1 MTLPK
6 VNGDDAG
13 LSTIFNMTT
22 IKSFYYIPNLWPDA
36 ITSFF
41 SEFIF
46 NQSIHIMKKLLLTL
60 TLFTCLGIGSVSAQ
74 FSRPITIG
82 AGAGVAYGLADL
94 GNTKLHFAWYGEGDY
109 LLSPFISVGLQAQ
122 KGELSGFNAS
132 NEYSNKYYAGN
143 VNGKVRLGQFMGL
156 PDNYSYYTLGAS
168 NLERIVANIYIGA
181 GAGLMKNR
189 ISRTLT
195 QNYADGIVRLG
206 GEIAED
212 RSGIH
217 FVVPFNVGV
226 DIPFGR
232 TLYGPQWAVNV
243 NYQHTLTTN
252 DNLDGIINRNK
263 DQYGFASI
271 GVKYAFFNRN

>member
-1 MTLPK
+1 
-6 VNGDDAG
+6 
-13 LSTIFNMTT
+13 
-22 IKSFYYIPNLWPDA
+22 
-36 ITSFF
+36 
-41 SEFIF
+41 
-46 NQSIHIMKKLLLTL
+46 MKKL
-60 TLFTCLGIGSVSAQ
+60 FTTFMLITSLAIGSATAQ
-74 FSRPITIG
+74 FSRPITVG

-94 GNTKLHFAWYGEGDY
+94 GNTKLNFAWYGEGDY

-122 KGELSGFNAS
+122 KGELSGTGYGNS
-132 NEYSNKYYAGN
+132 YNNKYYAGN
-143 VNGKVRLGQFMGL
+143 VNAKLRLGKFMNL
-156 PDNYSYYTLGAS
+156 PENYSYFTLGAS
-168 NLERIVANIYIGA
+168 NLQRILANIYIGA

-189 ISRTLT
+189 ISRSLT
-195 QNYADGIVRLG
+195 QKYADGVVRLG

-252 DNLDGIINRNK
+252 DNIDGIIRNK
-263 DQYGFASI
+263 NDQYGFASI